1 MKLKFLLLFTTFIL
15 FNACSDDDPIY
26 SPKPRGYF
34 RIDFPEKKYKLYD
47 SICPYTF
54 EIPEYSRIVN
64 DKHMGAE
71 PCWLNLEFPK
81 FNATLNLTYKAL
93 DKNIDKYLQE
103 SHDFANRHQVKA
115 TGLDEVVIIKDST
128 KVYGLLFN
136 IEGNTASS
144 LQFYL
149 TDSTNHF
156 LRGALYFNVVPN
168 IDSLRVVVEFIK
180 KDVLHMINT
189 THWKK
194 NVTLSEVDA
203 KQKNLSTTL
212 KVTNKN

>member
-1 MKLKFLLLFTTFIL
+1 MIFYHIADFVARLHVASCKYIYTVKVSFNKINLRLLI
-15 FNACSDDDPIY
+15 
-26 SPKPRGYF
+26 
-34 RIDFPEKKYKLYD
+34 
-47 SICPYTF
+47 
-54 EIPEYSRIVN
+54 
-64 DKHMGAE
+64 
-71 PCWLNLEFPK
+71 
-81 FNATLNLTYKAL
+81 
-93 DKNIDKYLQE
+93 
-103 SHDFANRHQVKA
+103 
-115 TGLDEVVIIKDST
+115 
-128 KVYGLLFN
+128 LFN

-212 KVTNKN
+212 TVTNKN